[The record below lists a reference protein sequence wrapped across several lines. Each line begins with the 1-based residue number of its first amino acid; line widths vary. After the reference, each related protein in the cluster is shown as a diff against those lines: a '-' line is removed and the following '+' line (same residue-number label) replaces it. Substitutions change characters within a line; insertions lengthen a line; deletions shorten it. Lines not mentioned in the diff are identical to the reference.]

1 MDYDDDNHSELMC
14 LALSQMWCASIQAFF
29 FHGDSEDSEGPEDLQ
44 AQWFETRRVTSEQM
58 RAVYCPES
66 RDSSTATL
74 LT

>member
-44 AQWFETRRVTSEQM
+44 AQWFENLKDG
-58 RAVYCPES
+58 Y
-66 RDSSTATL
+66 TL
-74 LT
+74 